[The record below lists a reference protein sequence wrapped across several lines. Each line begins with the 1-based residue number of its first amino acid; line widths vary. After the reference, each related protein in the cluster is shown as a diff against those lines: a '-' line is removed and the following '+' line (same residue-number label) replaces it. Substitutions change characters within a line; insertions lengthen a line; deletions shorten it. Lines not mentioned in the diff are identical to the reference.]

1 MRKGK
6 KSLVLLLIFAMALS
20 LFPQTAY
27 AAKKKVK
34 LNKKSVIVNVG
45 KTVKIKLKN
54 NKKKV
59 KWSVTSGKKN
69 VALSKKKKTGVTI
82 KGKKAGKAKV
92 QAKVGKKKYV
102 CKVTVKKKSPKK
114 TPKPT
119 LVVTQTPKPTKKPL
133 QTMQPAN
140 QTPATAHPR
149 QGLYAEEEDVQI
161 SSVKFDKEIEYYS
174 LSMNTIFAAIPE
186 GQSAK
191 EALPDVT
198 KCEYTVYS
206 HGKRQR

>member
-34 LNKKSVIVNVG
+34 LNKKSVTVNVG

-59 KWSVTSGKKN
+59 KWSVTSGKKK

-82 KGKKAGKAKV
+82 KGKKAGKAKAGARAAESPIPLLCSRRNR
-92 QAKVGKKKYV
+92 QTADCSRRCSRRYRSFLRRR
-102 CKVTVKKKSPKK
+102 KS
-114 TPKPT
+114 
-119 LVVTQTPKPTKKPL
+119 
-133 QTMQPAN
+133 
-140 QTPATAHPR
+140 R
-149 QGLYAEEEDVQI
+149 SD
-161 SSVKFDKEIEYYS
+161 F
-174 LSMNTIFAAIPE
+174 
-186 GQSAK
+186 
-191 EALPDVT
+191 
-198 KCEYTVYS
+198 
-206 HGKRQR
+206 

>member
-1 MRKGK
+1 
-6 KSLVLLLIFAMALS
+6 MALS

-69 VALSKKKKTGVTI
+69 VALSKKKKT
-82 KGKKAGKAKV
+82 
-92 QAKVGKKKYV
+92 
-102 CKVTVKKKSPKK
+102 S
-114 TPKPT
+114 KPT
-119 LVVTQTPKPTKKPL
+119 PVVTPTPKPTKKPL
-133 QTMQPAN
+133 QSMQPAN

-161 SSVKFDKEIEYYS
+161 SSVKFDK
-174 LSMNTIFAAIPE
+174 A
-186 GQSAK
+186 
-191 EALPDVT
+191 V
-198 KCEYTVYS
+198 
-206 HGKRQR
+206 

>member
-59 KWSVTSGKKN
+59 KWSSSKKSVVSVSSGK
-69 VALSKKKKTGVTI
+69 V
-82 KGKKAGKAKV
+82 KGKKPERR
-92 QAKVGKKKYV
+92 KYRQ
-102 CKVTVKKKSPKK
+102 KWARKS
-114 TPKPT
+114 
-119 LVVTQTPKPTKKPL
+119 
-133 QTMQPAN
+133 M
-140 QTPATAHPR
+140 
-149 QGLYAEEEDVQI
+149 
-161 SSVKFDKEIEYYS
+161 
-174 LSMNTIFAAIPE
+174 
-186 GQSAK
+186 SAK
-191 EALPDVT
+191 
-198 KCEYTVYS
+198 
-206 HGKRQR
+206 

>member
-69 VALSKKKKTGVTI
+69 VALSKKKKTGVTL
-82 KGKKAGKAKV
+82 K
-92 QAKVGKKKYV
+92 
-102 CKVTVKKKSPKK
+102 VKKPERRKCRQKWARKS
-114 TPKPT
+114 
-119 LVVTQTPKPTKKPL
+119 
-133 QTMQPAN
+133 M
-140 QTPATAHPR
+140 
-149 QGLYAEEEDVQI
+149 
-161 SSVKFDKEIEYYS
+161 SVK
-174 LSMNTIFAAIPE
+174 
-186 GQSAK
+186 
-191 EALPDVT
+191 
-198 KCEYTVYS
+198 
-206 HGKRQR
+206 